1 MKKIL
6 ISGLLVFLFFASP
19 GVIFSSAGHDENP
32 AAVQENKPPEL
43 KKEIVKIN
51 YIEIIP
57 ALSILNQYKSR
68 WGKIQGIRERNILII
83 EDTPEFVDKLMT
95 ILNEI
100 DTKPLDLEFKV
111 DLIMGAIRNIPK
123 EEIDKELSSDP
134 LIKELKNLLH
144 FNVFERLDTSIIK
157 VQDNSRSHQR
167 MGGMGMSF
175 QLELMPRYIKE
186 DRTDSFQVEMSLTQD
201 KGFTPEAKQ
210 RNVTLLATKLTL
222 KSGERQVVGVSRLDG
237 GDKALI
243 LILSGRIYK

>member
-1 MKKIL
+1 MKKCL
-6 ISGLLVFLFFASP
+6 ISGILVFLFFAGP
-19 GVIFSSAGHDENP
+19 GVIFSATPGNENP
-32 AAVQENKPPEL
+32 VFEQENKLPEL

-51 YIEIIP
+51 YIEIIT

-68 WGKIQGIRERNILII
+68 WGKIQGIRERNIIII

-100 DTKPLDLEFKV
+100 DSKPLDLEFKV

-123 EEIDKELSSDP
+123 EEIDKELASDP

-175 QLELMPRYIKE
+175 QLGLSPRYIKE
-186 DRTDSFQVEMSLTQD
+186 DKTDSFQVELNLTQD
-201 KGFTPEAKQ
+201 KGFTPDAKQ

-243 LILSGRIYK
+243 LILSGHIYK

>member
-1 MKKIL
+1 MT
-6 ISGLLVFLFFASP
+6 
-19 GVIFSSAGHDENP
+19 
-32 AAVQENKPPEL
+32 
-43 KKEIVKIN
+43 KEIVKIK
-51 YIEIIP
+51 YIGITT
-57 ALSILNQYKSR
+57 AQSILMQYRSR
-68 WGKIQGIRERNILII
+68 WGKVQAIRERSLIII

-100 DTKPLDLEFKV
+100 DVKPLDLEFKI

-123 EEIDKELSSDP
+123 EEIDKELVSDP

-144 FNVFERLDTSIIK
+144 FNSFERLDTSIIK
-157 VQDNSRSHQR
+157 VQDNSISHQR

-186 DRTDSFQVEMSLTQD
+186 DKSDSFQVELNLTQD

-210 RNVTLLATKLTL
+210 RNVTLLATKLAL
-222 KSGERQVVGVSRLDG
+222 KSGDRQVIGVSRLDG